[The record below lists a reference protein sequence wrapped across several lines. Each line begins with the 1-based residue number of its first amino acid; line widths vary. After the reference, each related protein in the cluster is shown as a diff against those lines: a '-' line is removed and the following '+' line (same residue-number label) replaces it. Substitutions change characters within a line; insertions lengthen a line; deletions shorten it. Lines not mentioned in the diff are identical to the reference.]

1 MLRTWIAAALAC
13 ASFMACAAGVEGVSK
28 PPDAVAKA
36 TEVLRLPVSASHSLP
51 IALPA
56 LSSQKRLEAREPNQI
71 GVSRKEDL
79 DSLPRVTESSLDW
92 QAADGGYAAHLSVV
106 APDASGLRVG
116 LRFTAISRDLE
127 LRVAELA
134 ADGTP
139 RVVAT
144 TTGANLI
151 KLARGVFPIVHWT
164 ATTEGTQQLIELWSP
179 RIPDANALRFAVV
192 DVSHL
197 VQRPL
202 EPVYSKAVQFT
213 CHVDVSCIADPNVTQ
228 DSKAVARMFFTA
240 AGGGTFVCTGSLLA
254 DRPHSLTPL
263 FATANHCISSQDV
276 ASTLETWWFYTST
289 ACNSG
294 QAQSPTRLNSGATLL
309 MANFDTDFTLLRLA
323 EPAPGGTFFLGW
335 DGNAIPPGQSVFG
348 LHNPDG
354 TYQRYSSGT
363 YLGLTSVTNSAT
375 QITYGQPMKEVEYT
389 QGIVEGGSSG
399 SPLLVLPGIFQG
411 TLFGSP
417 SSNICN
423 GSSFASYSDFA
434 VGYPL
439 VKTFLD
445 GPNPVDDY
453 GDTPATA
460 GAMGT
465 NAELVADINTDGDK
479 DWFKFTFTQPGQW
492 TIASFDVAPGLGI
505 DVKAE
510 IYAANGSTVLASND
524 DQAQFNFNFQMSI
537 AVTPGTYYVRVTA
550 APGVTGRYGLSSV
563 FDEAGNSPATASN
576 ALPINGTFSGYLGP
590 LNDQDWF
597 RLTFTQAG
605 TFHVNSTGSTDTTG
619 TLYQSDG
626 ATQIAFND
634 DIQDAV
640 LTNFTLTIP
649 VSGPGTLYLKVSG
662 FDGQNGSYGLQTTFT
677 PANANPNYTDLWW
690 GGDSESGWGVNL
702 NHQSDIIFASLFTY
716 AADHSGLWLVAT
728 MSKQADGSYT
738 GALLQTVG
746 PAFNASPWIAI
757 TAAQITQVGTMT
769 VSFAGTNQ
777 GTLSYSVNG
786 TNVTKS
792 IQREMFSTQ
801 PTCTFTTAS
810 RAAATNYQDLWYAG
824 ETESGWGVNFTHQG
838 TTIFATLFNYASNN
852 HGIWLVAP
860 MPKQTDGSFSGDL
873 LRTTGPAFDTVPWTR
888 NTVTNVTVGTMRVA
902 FSDGATGTLTYSVD
916 GASVT
921 KAIQRQV
928 FGTTQSVCQ

>member
-1 MLRTWIAAALAC
+1 MLRIWIAATLSC
-13 ASFMACAAGVEGVSK
+13 ASFMACGAAVEGVLK
-28 PPDAVAKA
+28 PADAVAKA
-36 TEVLRLPVSASHSLP
+36 ADTLRMAPAANRSP
-51 IALPA
+51 EIALPGLA
-56 LSSQKRLEAREPNQI
+56 TQKRLETLEPNQI
-71 GVSRKEDL
+71 GVSRKDDV
-79 DSLPRVTESSLDW
+79 DSLPRITESNLEW
-92 QAADGGYAAHLSVV
+92 KAAGGGYAAHLSIV

-116 LRFTAISRDLE
+116 LRFTALARDLE
-127 LRVAELA
+127 IRVAEMA

-144 TTGANLI
+144 TTGDRLI

-164 ATTEGTQQLIELWSP
+164 ATTEGPQQLIELWSP
-179 RIPDANALRFAVV
+179 RPPDASALRFAVV
-192 DVSHL
+192 NVSHL

-202 EPVYSKAVQFT
+202 EPVRTKAGLQFT
-213 CHVDVSCIADPNVTQ
+213 CHVDVSCIADANVTQ
-228 DSKAVARMFFTA
+228 DSNAVARMFFTA

-254 DRPHSLTPL
+254 DRPHSFTPL

-294 QAQSPTRLNSGATLL
+294 TAANPTRLNGGATLL
-309 MANFDTDFTLLRLA
+309 MANFDTDFTLLQLA
-323 EPAPGGTFFLGW
+323 QSAPGGTFFLGW
-335 DGNAIPPGQSVFG
+335 DGNPIPPGQSVFG
-348 LHNPDG
+348 LHNPAG

-363 YLGLTSVTNSAT
+363 YLGLTSVTNDAT
-375 QITYGQPMKEVEYT
+375 QITFGQPFKEVEYT

-417 SSNICN
+417 STNTCN
-423 GSSFASYSDFA
+423 GGSFASYSDFA

-460 GAMGT
+460 GAMST
-465 NAELVADINTDGDK
+465 NAELVADINTDGDQ

-492 TIASFDVAPGLGI
+492 TVASFDVAPGLGV

-537 AVTPGTYYVRVTA
+537 AVTPGTYYVRVTG
-550 APGVTGRYGLSSV
+550 APGVTGRYGLSSI
-563 FDEAGNSPATASN
+563 FDEAGNTPATASN

-605 TFHVNSTGSTDTTG
+605 TFHVNSTGSTDTEG

-626 ATQIAFND
+626 VTQIAFDD
-634 DIQDAV
+634 DIQDGV

-649 VSGPGTLYLKVSG
+649 VSGPGTLYLKVNG
-662 FDGQNGSYGLQTTFT
+662 FDGQNGAYGLQTTFT
-677 PANANPNYTDLWW
+677 PAGTNPNYTDLWW
-690 GGDSESGWGVNL
+690 AGEAESGWGVNL
-702 NHQSDIIFASLFTY
+702 NHQSDIIFATLFTY

-728 MSKQADGSYT
+728 MNKQADGSYT
-738 GALLQTVG
+738 GPLLQTVG
-746 PAFNASPWIAI
+746 PAFNASPWTGI
-757 TAAQITQVGTMT
+757 TFTQVGTMT
-769 VSFAGTNQ
+769 VTFAGTGQ
-777 GTLSYSVNG
+777 GTLVYTVNG
-786 TNVTKS
+786 TSVTKS
-792 IQREMFSTQ
+792 IQREVFSTP
-801 PTCTFTTAS
+801 PTCIFTTAS
-810 RAAATNYQDLWYAG
+810 RASATNYQDLWWAG
-824 ETESGWGVNFTHQG
+824 QAESGWGVNFTHQG
-838 TTIFATLFNYASNN
+838 TIIFATLFTYASDNR
-852 HGIWLVAP
+852 GLWLVAT
-860 MPKQTDGSFSGDL
+860 MNKQADGSFSGDL
-873 LRTTGPAFDTVPWTR
+873 LRTTGPAFNAVPWAPPITF
-888 NTVTNVTVGTMRVA
+888 TTVGTMRAA
-902 FSDGATGTLTYSVD
+902 FSDGITGTLTYSVD
-916 GASVT
+916 GVPVT
-921 KAIQRQV
+921 KAIQREV
-928 FGTTQSVCQ
+928 FGTAPSVCQ